1 MEKEGKNRKIKGRG
15 IEINIY
21 HSRCFGIRGGYDFIF

>member
-15 IEINIY
+15 IEIKMLL
-21 HSRCFGIRGGYDFIF
+21 FGIVIFIFIL